1 MEEEN
6 LKHKLKLADQLQAEG
21 KNLNALQLLKSLM
34 LTSDDERIY
43 FQLAE
48 LYEDMGFIQSG
59 KNTLL
64 ELNEIY
70 PENID
75 IKLFLGQYLL
85 RNAQWFDAIET
96 LSDITS
102 QRPLSLFLIAYAYM
116 MLSDFE
122 LSSDYFQKYVLSDNN
137 QELIQEANL
146 YLAKIEYEL
155 QHYDVALKYAEEA
168 QFVYSNFWELNLI
181 LAKVYYSLGMYT
193 HALTPIQKALKYSS
207 KEKSI
212 LEFAGRIY
220 FALDEYEKAVNY
232 FSDFIEQSTEVSA
245 EIYTLLARSFL
256 KLRKVN
262 EASLFFQLALQ
273 IDPDYLPAASG
284 INDINKFN
292 Y

>member
-6 LKHKLKLADQLQAEG
+6 LKDKLKRAAELQAEG
-21 KNLNALQLLKSLM
+21 KNLHALQLLKSL
-34 LTSDDERIY
+34 TSISDDERIY

-48 LYEDMGFIQSG
+48 LYEDMGFIRSG

-75 IKLFLGQYLL
+75 IKLFFGQYLL
-85 RNAQWFDAIET
+85 RNAQWFDAIEILT
-96 LSDITS
+96 LIISK
-102 QRPLSLFLIAYAYM
+102 RPSSLFLIAYAYM
-116 MLSDFE
+116 MLGDFE
-122 LSSDYFQKYVLSDNN
+122 LASDYFKKYILSDNN
-137 QELIQEANL
+137 PELIQEANL

-155 QHYDVALKYAEEA
+155 QHFDIALKYAEEA
-168 QFVYSNFWELNLI
+168 SFVYSNFWELNLI
-181 LAKVYYSLGMYT
+181 LAKVYYSLGMYA

-207 KEKSI
+207 KETSI

-220 FALDEYEKAVNY
+220 FALDDYEKAVKY
-232 FSDFIEQSTEVSA
+232 FSDFIEQSTIVTA

-262 EASLFFQLALQ
+262 ESSLFFQLALQ
-273 IDPDYLPAASG
+273 VDPDYFPAANG

-292 Y
+292 